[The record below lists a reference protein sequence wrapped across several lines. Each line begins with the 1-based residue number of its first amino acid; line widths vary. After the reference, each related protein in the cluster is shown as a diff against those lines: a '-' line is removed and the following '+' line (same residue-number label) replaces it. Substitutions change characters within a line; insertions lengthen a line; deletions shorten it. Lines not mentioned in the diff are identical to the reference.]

1 MKSLCT
7 RSYVWTPSEI
17 VSVDY
22 FVYFSHFI
30 IFLLKTSNFGLY
42 IIATPNSDFLPP
54 GDSCYYSWFICLVTC
69 LDYTCGVYFLAV
81 CGLWCLCSVSRTNL
95 QFFLFLGPAS
105 YGLLLGHYK
114 LVVSQWLVRDC
125 LTSKAFALWYG
136 ICMYVCLCVCA
147 YMYVLDNV
155 FKVQWVYKSDPPPR
169 PFFFLLT
176 VFTRPLGQQWMSS
189 LLGPSLFSSN

>member
-1 MKSLCT
+1 MNVFIIDVLKSLCT

-114 LVVSQWLVRDC
+114 LVVSHCIIHMFGL
-125 LTSKAFALWYG
+125 F
-136 ICMYVCLCVCA
+136 
-147 YMYVLDNV
+147 
-155 FKVQWVYKSDPPPR
+155 
-169 PFFFLLT
+169 FFFLLLLSKE
-176 VFTRPLGQQWMSS
+176 VS
-189 LLGPSLFSSN
+189 LTFPAKIDFFGCQHLKYSVLLPIP